1 MMTPVVSKGNL
12 RTECCRNKS
21 ENLERSFF
29 LKKRKLYCSLLFF
42 LFFLLV
48 CLFVLGGWGGGGCT
62 TKQHMCQ
69 MIPLKIQKEPAA
81 QTMSKDSFQS
91 LINRR
96 PAS

>member
-29 LKKRKLYCSLLFF
+29 FEEAQTLLLFIV
-42 LFFLLV
+42 LFCFLLV

>member
-21 ENLERSFF
+21 ENLERNFF